1 MAIVSERAHAM
12 ENENAHTNP
21 VGGAAGPVRGDT
33 ARADRGN
40 RHILEE
46 SVPML
51 ISTPDFVSITGRSI
65 SV

>member
-51 ISTPDFVSITGRSI
+51 SSTPDL
-65 SV
+65 